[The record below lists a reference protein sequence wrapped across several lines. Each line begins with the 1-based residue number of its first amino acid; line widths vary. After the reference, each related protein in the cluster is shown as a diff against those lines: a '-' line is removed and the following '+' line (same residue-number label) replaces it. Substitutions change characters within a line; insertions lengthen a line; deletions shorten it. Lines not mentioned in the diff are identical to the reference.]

1 MKRFNLLCALFFIVG
16 IPMLAQ
22 EKYEREFR
30 IRKAQFPE
38 SAYAAVKGYLNE
50 ARRVRFYKEID
61 SSKQSFE
68 IKFKKDRLHYSIE
81 FDKSGGLEDVE
92 IRVKA
97 VDLPNASYKAIRLF
111 LEATFEKYRIRKI
124 QQQYPRDA
132 FSSNSETL
140 KKAFQNLL
148 LPELKYELII
158 LGKKEAG
165 YNEYEVMFDSEGNF
179 IKLRKALPAN
189 YDHVLY

>member
-1 MKRFNLLCALFFIVG
+1 MNRYSLICMLLFFAG
-16 IPMLAQ
+16 IPLLAQ

-38 SAYAAVKGYLNE
+38 SAYTAVKGYLNN
-50 ARRVRFYKEID
+50 ARRIRFYKEID
-61 SSKQSFE
+61 SSRQSFE

-81 FDKSGGLEDVE
+81 FDESGGLEDVE

-97 VDLPNASYKAIRLF
+97 VDLPNESYNAVVSF
-111 LEATFEKYRIRKI
+111 LEATFEKHRIRKI

-132 FSSNSETL
+132 FSSDAETL

-148 LPELKYELII
+148 LPQLKYELII

-165 YNEYEVMFDSEGNF
+165 YNEYEVLFDSEGNF

>member
-1 MKRFNLLCALFFIVG
+1 MFFAG
-16 IPMLAQ
+16 IPVLAQ

-38 SAYAAVKGYLNE
+38 SAYTAVKGYLNKT
-50 ARRVRFYKEID
+50 RRIRFYKEID
-61 SSKQSFE
+61 SSEQRFE

-81 FDKSGGLEDVE
+81 FDKNAKLEDVE
-92 IRVKA
+92 IRVKEI
-97 VDLPNASYKAIRLF
+97 DLPNASYSAIVSF
-111 LEATFEKYRIRKI
+111 LEATFEKHRIRKI

-132 FSSNSETL
+132 FSSDTETL

-148 LPELKYELII
+148 LPQLKYELII

-165 YNEYEVMFDSEGNF
+165 YNEYQVLFDSEGNF
-179 IKLRKALPAN
+179 IRLRKALPAN